1 MRRALIISALFHAA
15 IVAIVYFG
23 VPNLFKPDPVVSVP
37 VAVDLVMAP
46 PEAAKP
52 EAPKPPPERKPPP
65 PPPKAKPEPP
75 IPEAPP
81 AIPDPPPMPVLET
94 PAEPPPPPPKPP
106 IPKAEPKPKPKPKPV
121 AAPPPEPAPKVQ
133 AARVAPAP
141 KTRPKPPPDR
151 FQALLKDLSTPKP
164 AAPKAA
170 PTETPPKAV
179 PDPLQTA
186 MQRRAVE
193 SELTR
198 LVRQQ
203 IVPCWNIPAG
213 AKDARDMKI
222 GIRIRLSRDGTLIG
236 APQLIET
243 SRLSGDPFY
252 RAVAESARRALQNPK
267 CQPLRLPYQQ
277 YDIWQNITFNFDPSE
292 ALGP

>member
-23 VPNLFKPDPVVSVP
+23 LPNLFKPDPVVSVP
-37 VAVDLVMAP
+37 VAVDVVMAP
-46 PEAAKP
+46 PDEAKP
-52 EAPKPPPERKPPP
+52 ESPKPPPPERKPPP
-65 PPPKAKPEPP
+65 PPPPKAKPAPPVPEP
-75 IPEAPP
+75 PP
-81 AIPDPPPMPVLET
+81 AIPEPPPMPVLEA
-94 PAEPPPPPPKPP
+94 PAEPPPPT
-106 IPKAEPKPKPKPKPV
+106 PKAEPKPKPKPKPV
-121 AAPPPEPAPKVQ
+121 VKPAPEPAAKAPP
-133 AARVAPAP
+133 ARVAPAP

-170 PTETPPKAV
+170 PTETPAKAA

-222 GIRIRLSRDGTLIG
+222 GVRIRLSRDGTLIG

-252 RAVAESARRALQNPK
+252 RAVAESARRALQNPR

-277 YDIWQNITFNFDPSE
+277 YDIWKSITFNFDPSE